1 MQDLVHRLSE
11 GMHPV
16 EVGVRPEPTVS
27 GFKESLDR
35 GYVLIKF
42 TDTRGGT
49 ELGVPVDWNRSDIS
63 KADFEHEH
71 GEVRVVGSLT
81 LDYVPVRCVAEISL
95 PSLRG
100 QGRLELLDAN

>member
-1 MQDLVHRLSE
+1 MRDLVHRLAA

-16 EVGVRPEPTVS
+16 EVGVRPEPTVA

-49 ELGVPVDWNRSDIS
+49 ELGVPIDWDRSDLS
-63 KADFEHEH
+63 QADFEQER
-71 GEVRVVGSLT
+71 GEVTVAGSLT
-81 LDYVPVRCVAEISL
+81 LDYVPVRCIAQIDL